1 MESLSRLFDVFSRE
15 RRRYALYALDEADE
29 PVELEE
35 LAEQITRWEDDGDG
49 LTTEEFEDV
58 VLSLK
63 HTHLPK
69 AAQAEYVEYDRE
81 RGEIRISGEPA
92 EFQIILTVSEAF
104 EQPDKGRRF
113 DPEELTP
120 EEFLASLAPSVG
132 TSD

>member
-1 MESLSRLFDVFSRE
+1 MESLSRLFDVFGRE
-15 RRRYALYALDEADE
+15 RRRYALYALAEADE

-35 LAEQITRWEDDGDG
+35 LAAQITRWEEDDGG
-49 LTTEEFEDV
+49 PSTEAFEDV
-58 VLSLK
+58 VLSLR

-81 RGEIRISGEPA
+81 RGEIRISGEPP

-104 EQPDKGRRF
+104 EHPEPGRRF

-120 EEFLASLAPSVG
+120 EEFLAKLAPSVRS
-132 TSD
+132 SD